1 MVGHAC
7 ITYIDMDVL
16 ILDALVHARYI
27 ILLFFFLRRFQETI
41 ICGGKAFF
49 YIGHFLVRDISKSH
63 KVNVRFDFFI

>member
-27 ILLFFFLRRFQETI
+27 ILLVFFFVDFKKRLFVEAKLFSI
-41 ICGGKAFF
+41 
-49 YIGHFLVRDISKSH
+49 LDIS
-63 KVNVRFDFFI
+63 